1 MSEHDDPG
9 TRVGVSGH
17 RHLHVDDA
25 LVHAVDDALAR
36 CERLPGP
43 WTLVEGLAIGADAL
57 VAQRALARA
66 GWSLDALLPLPLAE
80 YAADFSPDE
89 RSQLDALVARASRV
103 AAVDGPRER
112 PACYAAQGAAVVHAS
127 DLLLALWNGAPARG
141 PGGTAEVVACARDA
155 GRRLLWLEVPDA
167 RDDAPRLPVLHEE
180 GPWA

>member
-1 MSEHDDPG
+1 MSEHDEPG

-25 LVHAVDDALAR
+25 LVAAVDDALAR

-57 VAQRALARA
+57 VAERALDRA
-66 GWSLDALLPLPLAE
+66 DWALEALLPLPLAD
-80 YAADFSPDE
+80 YADDFAADE
-89 RSQLDALVARASRV
+89 RPGLDALVARAARA

-112 PACYAAQGAAVVHAS
+112 PACYAAQGAEVVARS
-127 DLLLALWNGAPARG
+127 DVLLALWNGAPARG
-141 PGGTAEVVACARDA
+141 PGGTAEVVACAREA
-155 GRRLLWLEVPDA
+155 GRPILWLEVADA
-167 RDDAPRLPVLHEE
+167 RDDAPRAPVLREE